1 MQIPQYIIDSQPSS
15 VRKNYRY
22 WEQYMEERVS
32 FSLPTSEVHGK
43 GHSKRVLL
51 YALMMVRQRLG
62 ENEEAMRILSH
73 AAVFHDTRRL
83 DDWSDTGHGARAA
96 IYYKDFCRTGNIP
109 FSNLASE
116 IMKYHDRDDRI
127 GVQQI
132 TTACPDEKEAGIE
145 LYRIFKDADA
155 LDRFR
160 LGPNGLDTRFL
171 RNKEALNL
179 VDFAESLVRQTVSAA
194 EMKKTM
200 EYIQRQIKE
209 GTT

>member
-1 MQIPQYIIDSQPSS
+1 
-15 VRKNYRY
+15 
-22 WEQYMEERVS
+22 MEDRVS
-32 FSLPTSEVHGK
+32 FSLPISEVHTK

-51 YALMMVRQRLG
+51 YALIMGRQRLG

-73 AAVFHDTRRL
+73 AAVFHDTRRQ
-83 DDWSDTGHGARAA
+83 DDWLDTGHGARAA
-96 IYYKDFCRTGNIP
+96 IYYRDFCRSGDIP
-109 FSNLASE
+109 FSVLASE
-116 IMKYHDRDDRI
+116 IMKYHDRDDRM

-132 TTACPDEKEAGIE
+132 ATACPDEKESGIE

-171 RNKEALNL
+171 RNKEGLDL
-179 VDFAESLVRQTVSAA
+179 VGFAENLVRQTVSAA

-200 EYIQRQIKE
+200 GIFKDI
-209 GTT
+209 

>member
-1 MQIPQYIIDSQPSS
+1 
-15 VRKNYRY
+15 
-22 WEQYMEERVS
+22 MEERVS
-32 FSLPTSEVHGK
+32 FSLPTSEVHTK

-51 YALMMVRQRLG
+51 YALMMGRQRLG

-83 DDWSDTGHGARAA
+83 DDWLDTGHGARAA
-96 IYYKDFCRTGNIP
+96 IYYRDFCRTGDIP
-109 FSNLASE
+109 FSALASE

-127 GVQQI
+127 GVQRI
-132 TTACPDEKEAGIE
+132 ATACPDEKEAGIE

-171 RNKEALNL
+171 RNKEALDL
-179 VDFAESLVRQTVSAA
+179 VGFAESLVRQTVSAA